1 MCGGG
6 GFARAN
12 RCCCMCICVTTFYE
26 NLFFLLFLPVLL
38 SHSELEPSAASVN
51 LSLSLSLSLC
61 LLLSHLFV
69 HALRTLW
76 NGHRSYWHERHKACL
91 FAFSTVPLIQAL
103 ARNTRVLR
111 FRPSRSGLHRR
122 SHIFIGVEYLLS
134 TDKFTQYSTHG
145 RNVNLLLRR
154 RAKISFALAHDNF
167 SFVVE
172 KIFNRE

>member
-1 MCGGG
+1 MCGGV

-26 NLFFLLFLPVLL
+26 NFFFLLFLPVLL

-51 LSLSLSLSLC
+51 LSLSLSLC

-122 SHIFIGVEYLLS
+122 SHIFIGVEHLLS
-134 TDKFTQYSTHG
+134 THKFTQYSTRG

-154 RAKISFALAHDNF
+154 RAKI
-167 SFVVE
+167 
-172 KIFNRE
+172 